1 MHFFHNKFW
10 FVENCFNS
18 HPWKTTYT
26 LLIPKVTWK
35 KQANKQTRVT
45 WKNYQILKTK
55 MYLGEKKLNI
65 LSSDMKCWYY
75 EKWFCLSWAWLRWG
89 VRAPHPTNEMKS
101 HRTGVTGG
109 HRNDWVL
116 TSDFT
121 LWSKWCFSQVSCFST
136 LLHNDPLRQVD
147 QSDQPS
153 MQLFENKIYS
163 SLVKLGIM

>member
-10 FVENCFNS
+10 FVENCLILILE
-18 HPWKTTYT
+18 KTTYT
-26 LLIPKVTWK
+26 LLIQKLHG
-35 KQANKQTRVT
+35 KQTNKQTRVT
-45 WKNYQILKTK
+45 WKNYQNSQNKNVFGKIEYFVKWHEMLILWKMILFVMSMTK
-55 MYLGEKKLNI
+55 
-65 LSSDMKCWYY
+65 
-75 EKWFCLSWAWLRWG
+75 
-89 VRAPHPTNEMKS
+89 VRLAELLTLQWDEVTQD
-101 HRTGVTGG
+101 RVTGG

-116 TSDFT
+116 TSCDFT